1 VTQAKSTCLTLL
13 ALTFTSALGCER
25 DPSTA
30 PPDLVVTSDLEKFKA
45 PVCNLDGV
53 DCYCVPGGTL
63 AAAHWTFRGIV
74 PTKFPEGLCCTLD
87 CRVARI
93 PYGDLT
99 AETSFSG
106 TVAVWN
112 PSTKLKSAPFPFTLR
127 SQVSASTEFRIPAR
141 VKVVG
146 SDGSLTEVGL
156 FEKLVDKGEVHLEVQ
171 CAQLDTMLAFTA
183 NDLRVSPSKV
193 ERDEREKTAV
203 SPKPDLQG
211 METDSYGRAMTA
223 CRLAWRRY
231 ESGIREID
239 YGGRQLRIVPLA
251 HELAVKDELEVVL
264 RTCRDELQLAGQAEH
279 KTETLRRVVAVNFLL
294 QAEERAWQLLEQ
306 AASEDESLRGLIE
319 YHRGKQHWDRSEI
332 APAYRRLQDALR
344 LDPDNDYAVA
354 LLAKAA
360 GKMDQPLS
368 ADITAKANRIAAL
381 RKQGQPRT
389 LPWLTVLPVEASL
402 QGLTRTVVGPTVAT
416 LP

>member
-74 PTKFPEGLCCTLD
+74 PTKFPEGLYCTLD
-87 CRVARI
+87 CRVARV

-223 CRLAWRRY
+223 CRLAWRRCR
-231 ESGIREID
+231 G
-239 YGGRQLRIVPLA
+239 QFPLA
-251 HELAVKDELEVVL
+251 G
-264 RTCRDELQLAGQAEH
+264 RGTG
-279 KTETLRRVVAVNFLL
+279 VAV
-294 QAEERAWQLLEQ
+294 AGA
-306 AASEDESLRGLIE
+306 G
-319 YHRGKQHWDRSEI
+319 GV
-332 APAYRRLQDALR
+332 RR
-344 LDPDNDYAVA
+344 
-354 LLAKAA
+354 
-360 GKMDQPLS
+360 
-368 ADITAKANRIAAL
+368 RIAARSDRVPP
-381 RKQGQPRT
+381 RKTALGSLGDRPR
-389 LPWLTVLPVEASL
+389 V
-402 QGLTRTVVGPTVAT
+402 PTTARRPPT
-416 LP
+416 